1 VENDVP
7 AGCESIVRT
16 GGFDA
21 AFGTVY
27 LDRKTMT
34 LGFRVT
40 AHHVNATGACHGGA
54 MATFADMQ
62 IAAIVRSGLI
72 AAERHLPTVSLSVDY
87 IAPAPLGAWVEANVT
102 LIKET
107 KTLIFTQAL
116 ITADGQPAARTNAI
130 YRNYR
135 SATATSRS

>member
-1 VENDVP
+1 MENAAP
-7 AGCESIVRT
+7 ASYEPIVRT

-21 AFGTVY
+21 AFGLVY
-27 LDRKTMT
+27 LNPKTMT

-40 AHHVNATGACHGGA
+40 AYHVNATGACHGGA

-72 AAERHLPTVSLSVDY
+72 ASERHLPTVSLSVDY
-87 IAPAPLGAWVEANVT
+87 IAPALLGAWVEAKVT

-107 KTLIFTQAL
+107 RTLIFTQAL
-116 ITADGQPAARTNAI
+116 VTADGQPAARTNAT
-130 YRNYR
+130 YRNY
-135 SATATSRS
+135 SAAGPVPRG